1 VPASTEEQPATPPDI
16 SQMTPRQR
24 FDRLYDRV
32 MRASEGGDQATAERF
47 GPMALG
53 AYQQL
58 DSVDV
63 DARYHAAL
71 LKLHLGDAEGAR
83 LLGDTIAVTAKGH
96 LFGYVIRGTAARWRG
111 DSLAAKAAYRDFLA
125 HYDAE
130 IARGLDEYTAHK
142 TSLDRFLRDAK
153 ESTSTSR

>member
-1 VPASTEEQPATPPDI
+1 VSGPIDQPAGTPPDI

-32 MRASEGGDQATAERF
+32 MRASEAGDQATAERF

-58 DSVDV
+58 DSVDT

-71 LKLHLGDAEGAR
+71 LKLHLGDPDGAR
-83 LLGDTIAVTAKGH
+83 LLGDTIERTAKGH
-96 LFGYVIRGTAARWRG
+96 LFGLMIRGTAARSRG
-111 DSLAAKAAYRDFLA
+111 DSVAAKEAYREFIA
-125 HYDAE
+125 RYDQE
-130 IARGLDEYTAHK
+130 IARGLEEYTAHK
-142 TSLDRFLRDAK
+142 ASLDRFLQDAREASSAK
-153 ESTSTSR
+153 R